1 MATNNGTI
9 TITGIDELEKKLT
22 QMRTEDPTFE
32 KRLRGAI
39 REILK
44 EARKALSDDAKT
56 NLQIKSD
63 PRSAYKAV
71 RSSVYKRL
79 FGGQVN
85 ILNNRRAG
93 AMKLYEP
100 QRTLTAGQRGGNRKK
115 RSQRTTDLMSYQGK
129 DRGFILR
136 FLNAGTGDRTINFKD
151 DPGREYVDRGRR
163 GGNLQKYGKTIN
175 TGRRGNIGARNWFG
189 QQSQR
194 EMQAAAGKLQELID
208 KIIND
213 EFV

>member
-56 NLQIKSD
+56 NLQIKND

>member
-44 EARKALSDDAKT
+44 EARKALSDDAKS

-85 ILNNRRAG
+85 ILPSRRAG
-93 AMKLYEP
+93 AMSLYEP
-100 QRTLTAGQRGGNRKK
+100 QRTLTAGQWGGNRKK
-115 RSQRTTDLMSYQGK
+115 RSQRTTDIMSYQGK
-129 DRGFILR
+129 DRAFILR
-136 FLNAGTGDRTINFKD
+136 FLNAGTADRTINFKD
-151 DPGREYVDRGRR
+151 DPSREYVDRGRR

-175 TGRRGNIGARNWFG
+175 TGRRGSIGARNWFG
-189 QQSQR
+189 PQSQR

>member
-44 EARKALSDDAKT
+44 EARKALSDDAKS

-71 RSSVYKRL
+71 RS
-79 FGGQVN
+79 
-85 ILNNRRAG
+85 
-93 AMKLYEP
+93 
-100 QRTLTAGQRGGNRKK
+100 
-115 RSQRTTDLMSYQGK
+115 
-129 DRGFILR
+129 
-136 FLNAGTGDRTINFKD
+136 
-151 DPGREYVDRGRR
+151 
-163 GGNLQKYGKTIN
+163 
-175 TGRRGNIGARNWFG
+175 
-189 QQSQR
+189 
-194 EMQAAAGKLQELID
+194 
-208 KIIND
+208 
-213 EFV
+213 